1 MRVGPTERGPDRP
14 ARRWPRRTD
23 EEAALV
29 CSRHRSR
36 WFSPPG
42 GLLRQRAQPAKH
54 PRLQNRYANR
64 RGQHRRAINGTVLL
78 AADFN
83 DVNLAQGEN
92 LVSFLQGSG
101 TLNAGYCESTAID
114 MIEVV
119 GVDVLRIMG
128 TGKANMYSNRRN
140 VSSVDVGFG
149 QHGYVVTT
157 VDLRLAE

>member
-1 MRVGPTERGPDRP
+1 
-14 ARRWPRRTD
+14 
-23 EEAALV
+23 
-29 CSRHRSR
+29 
-36 WFSPPG
+36 
-42 GLLRQRAQPAKH
+42 
-54 PRLQNRYANR
+54 
-64 RGQHRRAINGTVLL
+64 
-78 AADFN
+78 
-83 DVNLAQGEN
+83 
-92 LVSFLQGSG
+92 
-101 TLNAGYCESTAID
+101 